1 MFDLKK
7 TIATNIE
14 MDMLAIEI
22 AFFAILILIFSA
34 AYWLTWMVQFLMV
47 KYWLYRDARAVNF
60 GAVGAVA
67 SLIVIQLVLQI
78 FMVAVLPQAVAFVAA
93 TGLCVAVGFLWLFFV
108 ASNADLLWRE
118 TAEKKW
124 IGIPL
129 AVASAW
135 PLVYGLGIML

>member
-1 MFDLKK
+1 
-7 TIATNIE
+7 

-22 AFFAILILIFSA
+22 AFFAILILIGSA
-34 AYWLTWMVQFLMV
+34 DYWLTWMVQFLMV

-78 FMVAVLPQAVAFVAA
+78 FMGAVLSQAVAFVAA
-93 TGLCVAVGFLWLFFV
+93 TGLCVAVSFLWLFFV

-129 AVASAW
+129 VVASAW
-135 PLVYGLGIML
+135 PLVYGLGIIL

>member
-1 MFDLKK
+1 MVV
-7 TIATNIE
+7 
-14 MDMLAIEI
+14 IEI
-22 AFFAILILIFSA
+22 AFFAILLLIGSA
-34 AYWLTWMVQFLMV
+34 VYWLTWIVQFLMV

-67 SLIVIQLVLQI
+67 SLIVIQCVLQLVT
-78 FMVAVLPQAVAFVAA
+78 MTVLPQAVASVAA
-93 TGLCVAVGFLWLFFV
+93 TGLGVAVGFLWLFFV

-129 AVASAW
+129 AVASVW
-135 PLVYGLGIML
+135 PLMVCGTNRIL